1 MAIKPLPSWSPTCDF
16 LGHPTEKHIMLAS
29 LILFGPRSK
38 IAPIPPIVGLQCST
52 TGGCKGLLALGADS
66 MQDAQGVGLGDGLA
80 CEEPLAT
87 HRPSAVP
94 CKSSFEVCAS
104 LHEGQLHG
112 GERAPKDEVGPRTPP
127 PLPGPRAY

>member
-1 MAIKPLPSWSPTCDF
+1 MATKPLPLVTHIGHQPF

-66 MQDAQGVGLGDGLA
+66 MQDAQGVGLEMD
-80 CEEPLAT
+80 
-87 HRPSAVP
+87 
-94 CKSSFEVCAS
+94 
-104 LHEGQLHG
+104 
-112 GERAPKDEVGPRTPP
+112 
-127 PLPGPRAY
+127 